1 MRASEKTRVLQKIA
15 FQQGVRIFHSSPY
28 SFSGHFELGIGQCL
42 IFRSYFTSDEF
53 EFLHQLKIDIRE
65 QLSSNFRSESE
76 GTKIQLNP
84 ILNRKMLEENVHD
97 IIACVWNKM
106 RRK

>member
-1 MRASEKTRVLQKIA
+1 MMRASEKTRVLQKIA

-65 QLSSNFRSESE
+65 QLKVAISEANQKVPKFSQ
-76 GTKIQLNP
+76 TLFLIVRCLK
-84 ILNRKMLEENVHD
+84 KMSMTL
-97 IIACVWNKM
+97 
-106 RRK
+106 